1 MPYIVSIATRSTA
14 QTLELTEGSV
24 RSAITTTSSTNQ
36 SVLVSLSTETFRS
49 ANYQIQITQGSNFNT
64 TSINVI
70 HNGSN
75 TYMTEFGSISEP
87 IGISTFTT
95 DIDSGNFRLLAYP
108 SSSNLTTFK
117 VIFTAIKS

>member
-1 MPYIVSIATRSTA
+1 MPYIVGTRSTS
-14 QTLELTEGSV
+14 QTLELTDGSV
-24 RSAITTTSSTNQ
+24 RSAITTTSSINQ

-49 ANYQIQITQGSNFNT
+49 VNYQIQITEGSNFNM

-75 TYMTEFGSISEP
+75 TYMTEFGSINEP
-87 IGISTFTT
+87 VGIATFTT
-95 DIDSGNFRLLAYP
+95 DIDSGNVRLLAYP